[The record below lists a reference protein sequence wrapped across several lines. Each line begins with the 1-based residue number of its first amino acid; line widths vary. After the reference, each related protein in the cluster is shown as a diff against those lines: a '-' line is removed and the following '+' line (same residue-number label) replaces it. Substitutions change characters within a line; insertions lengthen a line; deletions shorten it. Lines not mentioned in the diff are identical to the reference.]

1 MVTFN
6 TATQAVY
13 DGLSNIS
20 NDALYFITDTHR
32 IYRGSTL
39 YTGIVQLVTS
49 FPASGEVGVLY
60 IAKSNLEGRIWQ
72 NGAWQTV
79 ALGYTSTVTEDAT
92 KLPTAQAVATYVTNA
107 IATALGGSSSV
118 ISNITYASENA
129 STSGTGND
137 ERNLLITKSDGS
149 EETVALS
156 NLVSSVNYDS
166 ENLVL
171 TFRLSGVADPV
182 VVNLPQDNFIVSGTY
197 DQATNNIVL
206 TMKDGS
212 TINIPAS
219 GLVDIYTGGTTQS
232 ITVSVSSGNVITA
245 NISVSASAN
254 NILSINS
261 DGLYVPAPTSK
272 MDKVSASASGQIL
285 TASATGDAE
294 ASGLTAGGATISSS
308 PSSTVLATEAAV
320 NAIYTTLQG
329 SINNIQTSLASKVD
343 TSDVTT
349 TLNATNPSATLV
361 TSESAVVAALTWRNL
376 TT

>member
-32 IYRGSTL
+32 IYRGNTL

-60 IAKSNLEGRIWQ
+60 IAQSNLEGRIWQ

-79 ALGYTSTVTEDAT
+79 ALGYTPTVTEDAT
-92 KLPTAQAVATYVTNA
+92 TLPTAQAVATYVTNA
-107 IATALGGSSSV
+107 IAAALGGSSSV
-118 ISNITYASENA
+118 ISNITYVSENA
-129 STSGTGND
+129 SGTGND

-219 GLVDIYTGGTTQS
+219 GLVDIYTGGATQS

-261 DGLYVPAPTSK
+261 DGLYAPSPTSK

-285 TASATGDAE
+285 IASATGDAE

-308 PSSTVLATEAAV
+308 PSATVLATEAAV
-320 NAIYTTLQG
+320 NAIYTALQG
-329 SINNIQTSLASKVD
+329 SINSIQTSLASKVD
-343 TSDVTT
+343 TSDITT
-349 TLNATNPSATLV
+349 SLNATNPSATLV

-376 TT
+376 TI